1 MSALFFTCKANWVRV
16 FLLGDVVLLNKAL
29 CLTDLWSALSRCCQ
43 SFMALILEC
52 WGEISTSCSEH
63 CYLHQGL
70 ICCSLAKP
78 AYISTRK
85 LSSQDLGF
93 TSVRL
98 DLWTFISK
106 IPAKCLA
113 CLAFLLFFFFCMT
126 DSHPHLLF
134 QLDLSYRQQDESGS
148 LVWPKSS
155 IKALTTPA
163 RVTIFLQPDRNH
175 SNKKFQFSCLHRSS
189 TRGSDMRC
197 VFKSFHPNI
206 LLLWHVQSGS
216 AHCKGTNL
224 LEIE

>member
-1 MSALFFTCKANWVRV
+1 MLLGVIHLCLSCNFVVKSAIQHYASHCCCASELLSGCLMSALFFTCKANWVRV

-98 DLWTFISK
+98 DLRTFTSK

-113 CLAFLLFFFFCMT
+113 HLAFFFAWQITTHTCYFSWTWVIDSRWILF
-126 DSHPHLLF
+126 P
-134 QLDLSYRQQDESGS
+134 S
-148 LVWPKSS
+148 LTQ
-155 IKALTTPA
+155 I
-163 RVTIFLQPDRNH
+163 
-175 SNKKFQFSCLHRSS
+175 
-189 TRGSDMRC
+189 
-197 VFKSFHPNI
+197 
-206 LLLWHVQSGS
+206 
-216 AHCKGTNL
+216 
-224 LEIE
+224 